1 MNTCPTFEIA
11 DPRPLAAEAPYTFF
25 LPTVREI
32 AALAPG
38 DYVKL
43 IFELVPPGEQWGA
56 ERMWVELIE
65 VGVGKMA
72 GTVANDPQE
81 AGSPKKGDYV
91 TFEPHHI
98 IQVDYADTKR
108 APPLE
113 ARHEHWER
121 CMVDACVVDGSEPV
135 EYLYRETPDLDQEG
149 DRFPDSGWRIRG
161 RQGAASDSAM
171 DERDSLYVALGV
183 VLNRDDS
190 WLPLIHAPVG
200 AAFRRNFDTGDYEPV
215 RRG

>member
-1 MNTCPTFEIA
+1 
-11 DPRPLAAEAPYTFF
+11 
-25 LPTVREI
+25 
-32 AALAPG
+32 
-38 DYVKL
+38 
-43 IFELVPPGEQWGA
+43 
-56 ERMWVELIE
+56 
-65 VGVGKMA
+65 
-72 GTVANDPQE
+72 
-81 AGSPKKGDYV
+81 
-91 TFEPHHI
+91 
-98 IQVDYADTKR
+98 
-108 APPLE
+108 
-113 ARHEHWER
+113 
-121 CMVDACVVDGSEPV
+121 MVDACVVDGSEPV